1 MKSYTSKDGELRIY
15 GGTPSFY
22 FLPILFTGADFSGPI
37 GRNRAEE
44 VIIMDRQTNDCN
56 THLMETSDAR
66 LLDPF
71 GITFSCRTTDNK
83 VTGMLLDILSSRAV
97 ANTTASGLA
106 TRAITSTKGTTMNDG
121 FNLNPTFLDS
131 VKKAYNV
138 EVKWLKGS
146 GNHYQNATL
155 GSYENMVLK
164 YNEVYFD
171 LAEQTIAEAEDSVTL
186 SLNGMVYGT
195 VVNNAT
201 TFTTH
206 ASAAIAA
213 AMNLSSAYNCA

>member
-1 MKSYTSKDGELRIY
+1 MKSFTNKDGELRIC
-15 GGTPSFY
+15 GGTPSFL

-71 GITFSCRTTDNK
+71 GITFSCRTTDNR
-83 VTGMLLDILSSRAV
+83 VTNMLIDLLSGRAV
-97 ANTTASGLA
+97 RHYTTGSVARDVS
-106 TRAITSTKGTTMNDG
+106 TTKGTTMNDG
-121 FNLNPTFLDS
+121 SNLNPTFLDS

-138 EVKWLKGS
+138 EVKWLRGS
-146 GNHYQNATL
+146 GDHYQNATL

-201 TFTTH
+201 TFTKADNATY
-206 ASAAIAA
+206 
-213 AMNLSSAYNCA
+213 NLSYGFNCS